1 MLHPLHAHALV
12 TAACLTLVVACAPSR
27 EAAFDPAREQIERRT
42 GQRTA
47 WRERGPLAL
56 AAPAV
61 PDDELDDVVATLL
74 ERELDLDA
82 AAQVALLHNRALQA
96 RFEDIGVARARLVQA
111 TLFANPTLSGEVLF
125 PITGDEVRGGI
136 GVELDFLS
144 SLFRAPQ
151 RRLATAALEATQL
164 EVAAF
169 AVSVA
174 FEARAALIEH
184 LAAKQRVAVLERL
197 REAAS
202 LTDEVT
208 TRLYEAGNITR
219 LVQLD
224 GRRVLLDADAHLL
237 EQREALARSR
247 ARLSQ
252 ALGVAPDRWRV
263 GEGLPPAGEDPYAG
277 LERRAFEQS
286 LELAALRRRVDVA
299 GRALGLEDARR
310 FLPALEIGGQL
321 EQEEGLFA
329 GPSASLTVPLLDV
342 GQARVAEREAALR
355 QLLERYAALAVA
367 VRAKARSVHDE
378 LVAARTIARA
388 YREEVAPLAARRV
401 EEAVLQYNAMA
412 LGVLDLL
419 ERKQDQLEAEDRQV
433 AALARTWRLTLEAE
447 ALLAG
452 VRLAREAP

>member
-1 MLHPLHAHALV
+1 
-12 TAACLTLVVACAPSR
+12 
-27 EAAFDPAREQIERRT
+27 
-42 GQRTA
+42 
-47 WRERGPLAL
+47 
-56 AAPAV
+56 
-61 PDDELDDVVATLL
+61 
-74 ERELDLDA
+74 
-82 AAQVALLHNRALQA
+82 
-96 RFEDIGVARARLVQA
+96 
-111 TLFANPTLSGEVLF
+111 
-125 PITGDEVRGGI
+125 
-136 GVELDFLS
+136 
-144 SLFRAPQ
+144 
-151 RRLATAALEATQL
+151 
-164 EVAAF
+164 
-169 AVSVA
+169 
-174 FEARAALIEH
+174 
-184 LAAKQRVAVLERL
+184 
-197 REAAS
+197 
-202 LTDEVT
+202 
-208 TRLYEAGNITR
+208 
-219 LVQLD
+219 
-224 GRRVLLDADAHLL
+224 
-237 EQREALARSR
+237 QREALARSR

-299 GRALGLEDARR
+299 GRTLDLEDARR

-329 GPSASLTVPLLDV
+329 GPSAPLTVPLLDV

-433 AALARTWRLTLEAE
+433 AA
-447 ALLAG
+447 
-452 VRLAREAP
+452 